1 MVLVPL
7 RQDACGHCHTAVP
20 LQRRQIILQGQT
32 LESCEGCGVLLYVEE

>member
-1 MVLVPL
+1 
-7 RQDACGHCHTAVP
+7 VP